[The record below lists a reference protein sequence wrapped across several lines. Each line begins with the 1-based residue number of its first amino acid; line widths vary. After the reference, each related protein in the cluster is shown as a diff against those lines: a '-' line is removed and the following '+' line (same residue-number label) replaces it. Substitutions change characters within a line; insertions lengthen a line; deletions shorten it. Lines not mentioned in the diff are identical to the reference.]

1 MLSEPVE
8 EMEEGLEPGE
18 MEEEEEDRKWVG

>member
-8 EMEEGLEPGE
+8 EMEEGLAPGE
-18 MEEEEEDRKWVG
+18 AEEEEEDRKWVG